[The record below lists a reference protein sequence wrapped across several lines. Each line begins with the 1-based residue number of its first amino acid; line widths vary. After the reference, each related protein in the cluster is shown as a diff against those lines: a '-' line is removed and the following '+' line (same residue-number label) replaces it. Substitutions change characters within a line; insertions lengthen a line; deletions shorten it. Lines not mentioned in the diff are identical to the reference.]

1 MRALAVNPR
10 HGAVCIFALATLM
23 VLSWE
28 SPGHA
33 ASQGSAQDGR
43 LVNGFEVPLEGPNHR
58 FLRRSAKRG
67 TQHATLELAVLLWRS
82 AQHVA
87 KATPG
92 PPLLIGDCSLEHGGA
107 VERHQSHRSGRDV
120 DLLFYVTD
128 AKGHPTESTGFEP
141 FDSRGMC
148 SREGCD
154 LRLDRERNWSLLRT
168 LIASRRPA
176 VQYIFVSNP
185 IKKLLLKWAHDR
197 GEHPDILR
205 RARLIMRQPS
215 DSAAHDDHMHV
226 RTFCSASDLAAGC
239 VDGGTRWRWVDDQGR
254 AAGIR

>member
-1 MRALAVNPR
+1 MWAKGLYATHSALCILAA
-10 HGAVCIFALATLM
+10 GALIVLAWDGPTQ
-23 VLSWE
+23 
-28 SPGHA
+28 A
-33 ASQGSAQDGR
+33 ASEGSAQEGR

-82 AQHVA
+82 AEHVA

-92 PPLLIGDCSLEHGGA
+92 PPLLIGDCSLEHGGS

-128 AKGHPTESTGFEP
+128 AKRKRVESPGFES
-141 FDSRGMC
+141 FDARGMC
-148 SREGCD
+148 SREGCN
-154 LRLDRERNWSLLRT
+154 LRLDLERNWSLLRT

-176 VQYIFVSNP
+176 VQYIFISNP
-185 IKKLLLKWAHDR
+185 IKELLLKWAQGR
-197 GEHPDILR
+197 GEHPTILR

-226 RTFCSASDLAAGC
+226 RTFCSAGDLAAGC
-239 VDGGTRWRWVDDQGR
+239 IDGGTRWRWVDSQGR